1 MVELIFRHNET
12 ERISNLSLR
21 TDHLT
26 LRHPSKQLC
35 VLRKLKFIL
44 KREILEKIYLAYI
57 RPLLEYSCE
66 VWDICSQ
73 MDKTD

>member
-1 MVELIFRHNET
+1 MFSSDGKWRRH
-12 ERISNLSLR
+12 IDYMLSKA
-21 TDHLT
+21 
-26 LRHPSKQLC
+26 SKQLC

-57 RPLLEYSCE
+57 RPLSEYSCE

>member
-1 MVELIFRHNET
+1 MEVFLHNKISEGTNIMVELIFRHNET

-35 VLRKLKFIL
+35 VLRKFKFIL
-44 KREILEKIYLAYI
+44 KREILEKIY
-57 RPLLEYSCE
+57 
-66 VWDICSQ
+66 
-73 MDKTD
+73 